1 MLIIALN
8 QSLNEPL
15 IQRTS
20 CNVDTESRWSC
31 FIDAAPSWM
40 TLWQFFLKKLDQA
53 FDANQNPSLYEP

>member
-1 MLIIALN
+1 LLTPSGEIPI
-8 QSLNEPL
+8 
-15 IQRTS
+15 R
-20 CNVDTESRWSC
+20 DYTESRWSC